1 MRIEASP
8 VCVFVQR
15 KAEKLLLF
23 SMSKQDLL
31 DRHFRK
37 TLVSC
42 GFHAVRNPSSL
53 YDLNIMRTW
62 RGAWLCEASGV
73 MNHIGVIGTLPQK
86 EWLNINQKSN
96 INKINQTNFSFI
108 SYKRKLSNPPTM
120 EKVLLI
126 MNWILFFQ
134 KKGVA
139 KLALA
144 PDQPAIISPH
154 IGRHLNCRRADT
166 SGNVCKSLLQTK
178 GSNAAHCTVNGKETM
193 SLKEACF
200 FVILCVVCYPI
211 FSILL
216 TPITSRKIKPTP
228 GALLRGQGGGI
239 SIDVDPVSFLPSS
252 LCSI

>member
-37 TLVSC
+37 PLVSC

-108 SYKRKLSNPPTM
+108 SY
-120 EKVLLI
+120 
-126 MNWILFFQ
+126 
-134 KKGVA
+134 
-139 KLALA
+139 
-144 PDQPAIISPH
+144 
-154 IGRHLNCRRADT
+154 
-166 SGNVCKSLLQTK
+166 
-178 GSNAAHCTVNGKETM
+178 
-193 SLKEACF
+193 
-200 FVILCVVCYPI
+200 
-211 FSILL
+211 
-216 TPITSRKIKPTP
+216 
-228 GALLRGQGGGI
+228 
-239 SIDVDPVSFLPSS
+239 
-252 LCSI
+252 